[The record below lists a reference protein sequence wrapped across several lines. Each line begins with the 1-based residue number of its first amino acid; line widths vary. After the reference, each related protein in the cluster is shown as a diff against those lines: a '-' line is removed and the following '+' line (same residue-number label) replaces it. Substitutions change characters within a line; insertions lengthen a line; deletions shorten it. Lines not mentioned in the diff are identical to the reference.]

1 MKKATKLL
9 LLLLSVAVI
18 IVSWYKL
25 DGLIALLISFVI
37 LGIWAIGEG
46 DRIKMKNRNKI
57 Y

>member
-9 LLLLSVAVI
+9 LLLLSVAVM

-37 LGIWAIGEG
+37 LGLWAIGEG
-46 DRIKMKNRNKI
+46 DRIKMKNRDKI